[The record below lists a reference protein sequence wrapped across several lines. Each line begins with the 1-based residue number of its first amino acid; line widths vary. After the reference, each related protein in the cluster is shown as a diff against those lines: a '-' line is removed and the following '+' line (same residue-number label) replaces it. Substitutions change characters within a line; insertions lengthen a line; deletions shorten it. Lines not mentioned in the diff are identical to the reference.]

1 MNNTIKFYVDSKNS
15 GKRLDVFLTE
25 NIKQFTRSFLKKII
39 DNKQVKIN
47 NKIISSPSNKLK
59 YKDQIIVNIVENK
72 DQNITPKKID
82 LSIIFEDKD
91 VLIVNKPKGM
101 VVHPGAGNL
110 DNTLANALSYKYK
123 NKYVHNRCF

>member
-47 NKIISSPSNKLK
+47 NKIISSPSNKVK
-59 YKDQIIVNIVENK
+59 YEDQITVNIDAKKDQKIL
-72 DQNITPKKID
+72 PKKID
-82 LSIIFEDKD
+82 LDIVFEDKD

-101 VVHPGAGNL
+101 VVHPGAGNYEG
-110 DNTLANALSYKYK
+110 TLANALLFKYK
-123 NKYVHNRCF
+123 KFI